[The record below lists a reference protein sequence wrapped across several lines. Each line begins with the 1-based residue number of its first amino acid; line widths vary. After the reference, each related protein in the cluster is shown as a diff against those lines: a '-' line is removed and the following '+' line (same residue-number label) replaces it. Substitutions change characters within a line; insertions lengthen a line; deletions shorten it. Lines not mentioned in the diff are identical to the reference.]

1 MVGQKSSLRLESWLK
16 TDVQCKA
23 SLNRRLL
30 VAVVLVGGDAEE
42 TKDLQC

>member
-16 TDVQCKA
+16 TDVQCMA

-30 VAVVLVGGDAEE
+30 LAAVLVGEDAEE